1 MTELSRSSVSLRFFG
16 EHLDPDVL
24 TKSLGRDP
32 TVGAKTGQ
40 SWTTALGA
48 VKIARRG
55 TWRLKTSDCV
65 PADLDGQ
72 IMNLLSSL
80 TTDLDVWREFTALYD
95 VDLFCGLFLA
105 TENEGIALA
114 AETLQEIANRNL
126 KIDFDIY
133 YEPGMTR

>member
-16 EHLDPDVL
+16 EALDPDVL
-24 TKSLGRDP
+24 TRSLGREP

-40 SWTTALGA
+40 PWTTSRGA

-55 TWRLKTSDCV
+55 TWRLHTSECA

-72 IMNLLSSL
+72 IMKLLSEL
-80 TTDLDVWREFTALYD
+80 TADLEVWRDLTAKYQA
-95 VDLFCGLFLA
+95 DLFCGLFLA
-105 TENEGIALA
+105 EQNEGISLA
-114 AETLQEIANRNL
+114 PKTLQEVAIRNL

-133 YEPGMTR
+133 YEPE